1 MHGMPLAKQDQDA
14 IDFTDNDIT
23 TLTNFPLSPRL
34 HTLLLARN
42 RVTTIAPTLFK
53 TIPNLTTLV
62 LTHNHIVELA
72 DLDALSSFAQLT
84 HLVLIENP
92 VASKEV
98 RGLPPTLGC
107 NIVGTDSPF
116 RSGITDAFFKP
127 LFEQHYRY
135 WVLWRCARV
144 RFLDF
149 VKVKDGERK
158 KANELFGT
166 INEPTALASKVG

>member
-1 MHGMPLAKQDQDA
+1 MRTQDQDA

-34 HTLLLARN
+34 RTLLLARN
-42 RVTTIAPTLFK
+42 RVTTIAPTLSK
-53 TIPNLTTLV
+53 SIPNLTTLV

-98 RGLPPTLGC
+98 SVTLKAEHLA
-107 NIVGTDSPF
+107 IFARLTWL
-116 RSGITDAFFKP
+116 ILFF
-127 LFEQHYRY
+127 FS
-135 WVLWRCARV
+135 V
-144 RFLDF
+144 
-149 VKVKDGERK
+149 
-158 KANELFGT
+158 
-166 INEPTALASKVG
+166 